1 MGKGEIEGLRGGGS
15 VLFCPEIP
23 NAAPAGRVT
32 ESQSLI
38 QEHWTGLV
46 QPREDENPIV

>member
-1 MGKGEIEGLRGGGS
+1 MGKGEIEGLRGGS
-15 VLFCPEIP
+15 LLFCPEIP

-32 ESQSLI
+32 ESRSLLR
-38 QEHWTGLV
+38 ERWTGLL